1 MKLAIKQYEYEKKEI
16 ESKEIELPTETTYY
30 FETGV
35 RRSIRIVPIFT
46 TWNKERFDKEEEL
59 YELKITCVYL
69 SSECIVEKF
78 TLYPKDIEKI
88 FYADKHKRLDF
99 VRALVHD
106 WFDNRTKE
114 QFEADLNGAI
124 TQFKQE
130 E

>member
-16 ESKEIELPTETTYY
+16 DSKEIELPTETAYY

-35 RRSIRIVPIFT
+35 RRSIRIVPKFT
-46 TWNKERFDKEEEL
+46 TWNKERFNKEEEL

-69 SSECIVEKF
+69 SSECVIEKF
-78 TLYPKDIEKI
+78 TLCPKDIEKI
-88 FYADKHKRLDF
+88 FYADKHKLLDF
-99 VRALVHD
+99 VRALVND

-124 TQFKQE
+124 RQLKE

>member
-16 ESKEIELPTETTYY
+16 NSKEIELPTETAYY

-35 RRSIRIVPIFT
+35 RRSIRIVPKFT
-46 TWNKERFDKEEEL
+46 TWNKEHYDKEEEL

-69 SSECIVEKF
+69 SSECIIEKF

-88 FYADKHKRLDF
+88 FYADKHKLLDF
-99 VRALVHD
+99 VRALVND

-114 QFEADLNGAI
+114 KFEIDLNEAI
-124 TQFKQE
+124 RQLKE